1 MSRPFWIKQTGMTL
15 GICILPRWMI
25 SDRTFILWSLNPL
38 ILLEYGPF
46 RTCSSI
52 WNTSSSPKSSI
63 WRDHFDE
70 RFLRYFYQKV
80 FQKGA
85 ELEICRIIY
94 KFLMDSIIYEIPTQ
108 NTVFEPFYIFR
119 WFVTKSTL
127 WQFARNP
134 AKSCTSSF
142 LKRDPSPRF
151 VIH

>member
-1 MSRPFWIKQTGMTL
+1 MSRPYWIKQTGMTL

-25 SDRTFILWSLNPL
+25 SDRTFILRSLNPL
-38 ILLEYGPF
+38 ILLEYEPF

-70 RFLRYFYQKV
+70 RFLRYFYQNI

-94 KFLMDSIIYEIPTQ
+94 KFLLDSIIYENPTQ
-108 NTVFEPFYIFR
+108 NTVFEPILDFTPFSMIRHLLGIPRNSAHPNLGSRCVFR
-119 WFVTKSTL
+119 
-127 WQFARNP
+127 QFRL
-134 AKSCTSSF
+134 SF
-142 LKRDPSPRF
+142 
-151 VIH
+151 